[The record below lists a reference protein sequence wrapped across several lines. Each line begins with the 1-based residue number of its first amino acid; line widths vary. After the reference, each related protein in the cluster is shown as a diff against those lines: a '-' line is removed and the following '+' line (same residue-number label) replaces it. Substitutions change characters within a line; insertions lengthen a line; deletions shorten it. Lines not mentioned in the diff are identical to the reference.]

1 MAVIGSAGELLA
13 RASARTEV
21 RPGDRQGR
29 GALGAGR
36 DRRGTVFRQA
46 PQPGVGLDHAG
57 HRRSRPPSLPGLAVR
72 TMDRSPASIDHTAV
86 AMQVSGAGDDAV
98 LTMLM

>member
-29 GALGAGR
+29 GAL
-36 DRRGTVFRQA
+36 
-46 PQPGVGLDHAG
+46 
-57 HRRSRPPSLPGLAVR
+57 
-72 TMDRSPASIDHTAV
+72 
-86 AMQVSGAGDDAV
+86 
-98 LTMLM
+98 